1 MLEVLLVII
10 VVFTAAGASLAIA
23 ASGDTFV
30 RLSGMAMATLG
41 ITAFC
46 RIGTLL
52 ERGRATPPWLE
63 PFFRPFADVP
73 DYFTVAGLAAAGALA
88 IASLVALVNEYT
100 NPRPQQKGDGR

>member
-73 DYFTVAGLAAAGALA
+73 DYFTVAGLTAAGTMAVAA
-88 IASLVALVNEYT
+88 IVALVDDYIHL
-100 NPRPQQKGDGR
+100 PRRKKGGRI